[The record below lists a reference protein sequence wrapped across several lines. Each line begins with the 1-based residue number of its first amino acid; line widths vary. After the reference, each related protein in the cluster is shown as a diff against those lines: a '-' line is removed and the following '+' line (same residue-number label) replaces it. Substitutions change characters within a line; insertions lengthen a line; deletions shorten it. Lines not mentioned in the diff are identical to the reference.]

1 MLGILRLFDTFYPS
15 QITHLC
21 MTPSLFELVVNCD
34 LPSVLCITL
43 GGECLQQRQLE
54 IWRDNVKH
62 FVNVYGPT
70 ETFWCTALEFDDNTE
85 HTLSNIIGFPLPY
98 VTYYVLDAHLQPLPV
113 GVMGELYIGGEGVG
127 RGYLNR
133 PDIIRKAFIKNP
145 FRSGDGSRIYKT
157 GDMVKLLP
165 DGSIFFIGRNDGQVK
180 IRGQR
185 VELGE
190 IEMALRSVNSYITR
204 AVVLVH
210 EQNLVAFVTP
220 GSVDGSAVKAGVSK
234 VLPPYMVPSLV
245 LSMDFIP
252 TTLSGKADQYA
263 VLSLLVENKAAHRS
277 SGIRSSPG
285 QHVFHNL
292 PLEEAIL
299 AIYRKELQSEGMGM
313 ASDFLE
319 NGGDSLKAVHIV
331 VYLRA
336 LKEERPELQIGE
348 GFSALS
354 ATDILQHHTPGAL
367 LQACLGTSLDVEGK
381 LSWPHKLWKMCL
393 ELYHRIY

>member
-1 MLGILRLFDTFYPS
+1 M
-15 QITHLC
+15 
-21 MTPSLFELVVNCD
+21 
-34 LPSVLCITL
+34 
-43 GGECLQQRQLE
+43 
-54 IWRDNVKH
+54 
-62 FVNVYGPT
+62 
-70 ETFWCTALEFDDNTE
+70 
-85 HTLSNIIGFPLPY
+85 
-98 VTYYVLDAHLQPLPV
+98 
-113 GVMGELYIGGEGVG
+113 
-127 RGYLNR
+127 
-133 PDIIRKAFIKNP
+133 
-145 FRSGDGSRIYKT
+145 
-157 GDMVKLLP
+157 
-165 DGSIFFIGRNDGQVK
+165 
-180 IRGQR
+180 
-185 VELGE
+185 
-190 IEMALRSVNSYITR
+190 
-204 AVVLVH
+204 
-210 EQNLVAFVTP
+210 TP
-220 GSVDGSAVKAGVSK
+220 GSVDGSAVKTGVSK
-234 VLPPYMVPSLV
+234 VLPHYMVPSLV

-252 TTLSGKADQYA
+252 TTLSGKADRHA
-263 VLSLLVENKAAHRS
+263 LLSLLVENKAAHRS

-381 LSWPHKLWKMCL
+381 LSWPRKLWKMCL